1 MNVTSASAG
10 RATVVS
16 EERVDTRLQAGGAL
30 FAKLMHQLE
39 KSLDA
44 LDSFRSAKEA
54 DKGRAANG
62 SNSSTLEPGG
72 ARGNRLNHGNAR

>member
-1 MNVTSASAG
+1 MNVPSASAG
-10 RATVVS
+10 RATVVAD
-16 EERVDTRLQAGGAL
+16 ERAGTRLQAGGTL

-54 DKGRAANG
+54 DNGRAANG
-62 SNSSTLEPGG
+62 SDSSTLESGR
-72 ARGNRLNHGNAR
+72 ARGDRMDDSNAR